1 MFRMPLKFLKALV
14 GLVLTL
20 LLVQPPT
27 EGKCISLQV
36 TLKGKIEGPTRDH
49 LRVIVEISSATQGDS
64 DTDVRQKSSIEESDF
79 LVVAWF
85 NTTSNV
91 VAAETCD
98 RRPHLVTVKLMQGD
112 QVLDRQE
119 LTVERDFRLTKTR
132 DYELKKPITLHAAA
146 APVP

>member
-1 MFRMPLKFLKALV
+1 MPLNFLKALV

-49 LRVIVEISSATQGDS
+49 LKVIVEISSATQGDS
-64 DTDVRQKSSIEESDF
+64 VTDVRQKSSIEESDF
-79 LVVAWF
+79 HVLAWF

-112 QVLDRQE
+112 QVLDRQT
-119 LTVERDFRLTKTR
+119 LTVETDFRRTKSG
-132 DYELKKPITLHAAA
+132 DYQLKRPITLHRPADK
-146 APVP
+146 